1 MPVVEITCGI
11 TCAGISYRLN
21 LGGTDMPAKSKAQER
36 YMAAV
41 ASGTVKNAS
50 LSKEKAKEFLTSTKG
65 LPERVKKHDKT
76 KKSGR

>member
-1 MPVVEITCGI
+1 
-11 TCAGISYRLN
+11 
-21 LGGTDMPAKSKAQER
+21 MPAKSKAQER